1 MMEEGSM
8 ATYIALVNWTD
19 QGVRDFRDTVDRAD
33 AVADTAQKLGGSQKA
48 LFWTIGPYDLVAIA
62 EFPDD
67 ETATAFAL
75 AVGSQGNVRTTTLR
89 AFDADEMRAVIA
101 KVG

>member
-1 MMEEGSM
+1 MP
-8 ATYIALVNWTD
+8 TYVNLLNWTE
-19 QGVRDFRDTVDRAD
+19 QGVRDFQKTTDRNAE
-33 AVADTAQKLGGSQKA
+33 ARRTASEMGGKIKDSYWTLGP
-48 LFWTIGPYDLVAIA
+48 FDLVLVS

-75 AVGSQGNVRTTTLR
+75 AVSSRGSARTTSMR
-89 AFDADEMRAVIA
+89 AFDIDEVRSIIG

>member
-1 MMEEGSM
+1 M

-19 QGVRDFRDTVDRAD
+19 QGVREFRGTVERAD
-33 AVADTAQKLGGSQKA
+33 AVADLAQLLGGTQTA
-48 LFWTIGPYDLVAIA
+48 LYWTVGPYDLVAIS

-75 AVGSQGNVRTTTLR
+75 AVSSQGNVRTTSMR
-89 AFDADEMRAVIA
+89 AFDAGEMRAIVE
-101 KVG
+101 KLG